1 MARDEPRWHPLLAAV
16 EGPILTWRMLD
27 PDGRE
32 YGMIRLVRVGGE
44 PKYRAEF
51 RGQLIGY
58 GGTLRQACERVLF
71 EYIAAHAPQ
80 GGHAA
85 TYPIHTPSTASTNV
99 ERPVRASSGKA

>member
-1 MARDEPRWHPLLAAV
+1 MARDEPRWHPLVAAV

-32 YGMIRLVRVGGE
+32 YGVIRIVRVGGE

-58 GGTLRQACERVLF
+58 GNTLEGRTTRGQRMRKTVSRT
-71 EYIAAHAPQ
+71 
-80 GGHAA
+80 G
-85 TYPIHTPSTASTNV
+85 
-99 ERPVRASSGKA
+99 RPT